1 MAETQT
7 LNFGP
12 EWLRALSGGGH
23 GGGSSSSVATSPP
36 LSPALPKYKL
46 ADYRY
51 GREEMLAL
59 YVKDREIPVDLHD
72 KDFLPILQEEPLP
85 PLALVAFTEEEQR
98 NFSMSVNSAAVL
110 RLMGRGG
117 GPVGPGAPRGRSTS
131 RGRGR
136 GRGDGGFYQRSFDDV
151 EGGFGRGGREM
162 HRSQSWEE
170 SHAESIF
177 SPSRGDRR
185 FEKPGRKESE
195 VAPAHFPMNHIRA
208 NYEDVGT
215 GVGGLP
221 VRKHDFTRSESEN
234 WRTSRDEANGEDGDE
249 GGWRLAGASR
259 RDSDRWCPP
268 SPDGLRS
275 AVRREVHPGEQPRQ
289 RRFPFDARE
298 DERGYRRPR
307 SGSGSLEE
315 DGSSLPEWCL
325 EDAEEETGTFD
336 SSGAFLSLK
345 VRKAPKEPILEE
357 AELDFRPLE
366 ECDEGLEED
375 GQPRETKNPDR
386 EARRDPDRKQDV
398 GRGVVEAPPAPSPP
412 EPQPSAPLLPPS
424 QPDRAE
430 EPERPLERPPAPEH
444 RPEANK
450 VPLNVPMSMPMSNTM
465 LDSLPIPH
473 TAAHT
478 LTVSPVSAPSSTI
491 QMQQKPPDVPVAMP
505 VPLPFSTSLM
515 AQSTSIM
522 TPNIMAPSTGLMAP
536 IGRPTVMPPHHTM
549 VEDERLK
556 HFEQEAEKMVAYLQ
570 DSDDRLAA
578 KNSAPEPAGLPLTHE
593 AALKWFYKD
602 PQGEMQGPFSNPE
615 MTEWF
620 QAGYFT
626 MTLLVKRGCDEVFQ
640 PLGEIIKMWGR
651 VPFAPGPA
659 PPPLLGDAG
668 DQERLKLQQ
677 ELTALNLYQLQQLQ
691 YQYLL
696 RQQYAQA
703 LAQQKAQAL
712 SSAPHQ
718 QQQQQQQQINL
729 LLQQYQALKMRS
741 AEHTT
746 SESLLTPVTRSM
758 SVPESQGSVWEMQHP
773 SQVSCTPNIQQPAP
787 SAWEGSSVWDLPI
800 DSMAQAPTIEQM
812 QQLEKNKAAKV
823 SPPHLLEMERCEAE
837 LRAKR
842 EEEEK
847 ERKRLEEA
855 LRSRQEAERK
865 RLEEELSR
873 HKQEEELR
881 QREQE
886 EAQRR
891 QKEEEERQA
900 QEEALRRL
908 EERRR
913 EEEERQQREEF
924 LHKQEE
930 ERRKQEEEH
939 REEERRKQE
948 EERREEE
955 RRKQEEERRKQEELE
970 ALRRCEEEKRLEE
983 EAVAA
988 AMALA
993 RQQQEEAKRREQE
1006 AARQQE
1012 LARQRQQQQEALR
1025 RLQQQQQQQQ
1035 LAQMKLPSSSKWG
1048 QQSAVTAAAISQS
1061 QNALSLSEIQKVEE
1075 ERERQAREE
1084 QRRQQAELLK
1094 LQQQQA
1100 LQEALQPQAKLS
1112 GWGSVAKQPAATKS
1126 LLEIQR
1132 EEAQQVKQ
1140 RKEQGGGSQQPS
1152 HPTVTQPNRS
1162 QNRAT
1167 TALSSSVWGSVA
1179 TSSMGGGAPN
1189 WGGESSSIWGDSTN
1203 SNMGFWDETAQPP
1216 PQAPPPARK
1225 PNAQKNNKANANLS
1239 SRANKKVEEEEKLLK
1254 LFQGVNKS
1262 QQDGF
1267 MQWCEQTLHTLNTA
1281 NNLDVPTFAS
1291 FLKEVDSPY
1300 EVHDYVRAYLGD
1312 TSEAKE
1318 FAKQFLERRAKQKAN
1333 QQKEPQAPQN
1343 QQPTLKQR
1351 QQQQDS
1357 VWGGTGSPSRYQSNH
1372 TSLQQQARFE
1382 TVTSGKKK
1390 KKQKMVRADP
1400 SLLGFSVNAASE
1412 RLNMGEIET
1421 VEDF

>member
-12 EWLRALSGGGH
+12 EWLRALSGGGGSS
-23 GGGSSSSVATSPP
+23 GGGSSSIVASPP

-59 YVKDREIPVDLHD
+59 YVKDNKIPIDLND
-72 KDFLPILQEEPLP
+72 KEFLPILQEEPLP
-85 PLALVAFTEEEQR
+85 PLALVSFTEEEQR

-110 RLMGRGG
+110 RLTGRGG
-117 GPVGPGAPRGRSTS
+117 GPIAGAPRGRSTS

-170 SHAESIF
+170 
-177 SPSRGDRR
+177 RGDRR
-185 FEKPGRKESE
+185 FEKPGRKDPDA
-195 VAPAHFPMNHIRA
+195 APGHFQMNHIRA
-208 NYEDVGT
+208 NYEDGGT
-215 GVGGLP
+215 GLP
-221 VRKHDFTRSESEN
+221 RKHDFTRSESEN
-234 WRTSRDEANGEDGDE
+234 WRTSRDDQNDGPRSA
-249 GGWRLAGASR
+249 GWR
-259 RDSDRWCPP
+259 
-268 SPDGLRS
+268 
-275 AVRREVHPGEQPRQ
+275 EHPEQR

-307 SGSGSLEE
+307 SGSGSLEDE
-315 DGSSLPEWCL
+315 RDSLPEWCL
-325 EDAEEETGTFD
+325 EDAEEEAGTFD

-345 VRKAPKEPILEE
+345 KASKEPILEE
-357 AELDFRPLE
+357 AELEFKPLE
-366 ECDEGLEED
+366 ECEEGLEEED
-375 GQPRETKNPDR
+375 SQPKETKETETEAKR
-386 EARRDPDRKQDV
+386 EADRKEELA
-398 GRGVVEAPPAPSPP
+398 RVEEETPPAAHPAP
-412 EPQPSAPLLPPS
+412 EPQAPTQPLPPV
-424 QPDRAE
+424 QPIRAE
-430 EPERPLERPPAPEH
+430 EPERPAERADRQSPPEPRLEPIKPPLH
-444 RPEANK
+444 
-450 VPLNVPMSMPMSNTM
+450 VPMSNSMLESIPM
-465 LDSLPIPH
+465 
-473 TAAHT
+473 AHIAT
-478 LTVSPVSAPSSTI
+478 TRTEVSAPSPTV
-491 QMQQKPPDVPVAMP
+491 QLQQQKPMEVPVAMP
-505 VPLPFSTSLM
+505 NALPFPTSM
-515 AQSTSIM
+515 
-522 TPNIMAPSTGLMAP
+522 MAP
-536 IGRPTVMPPHHTM
+536 IGRPATMPHDTD
-549 VEDERLK
+549 EDEGLK

-570 DSDDRLAA
+570 DGVVDDDRLAA
-578 KNSAPEPAGLPLTHE
+578 KSSEKPKPAGLPLTHE

-602 PQGEMQGPFSNPE
+602 PQGEIQGPFSNQE

-659 PPPLLGDAG
+659 PPPLQGDG
-668 DQERLKLQQ
+668 DQERLKRQQ

-703 LAQQKAQAL
+703 LAQQKAAAL
-712 SSAPHQ
+712 SSAPLQ

-729 LLQQYQALKMRS
+729 LLQQYQALKMR
-741 AEHTT
+741 A
-746 SESLLTPVTRSM
+746 SESLLPPVTRSL
-758 SVPESQGSVWEMQHP
+758 SVPDSGSVWEMQNP
-773 SQVSCTPNIQQPAP
+773 SSQASCTPNLQQAAP
-787 SAWEGSSVWDLPI
+787 STWDGSSVWDLPI
-800 DSMAQAPTIEQM
+800 DSMAQAPAIEQM
-812 QQLEKNKAAKV
+812 QQLEKAKAAK
-823 SPPHLLEMERCEAE
+823 LELERREAE
-837 LRAKR
+837 MRAKR
-842 EEEEK
+842 EEE

-855 LRSRQEAERK
+855 LRARQEEERK
-865 RLEEELSR
+865 RLEEEELAR
-873 HKQEEELR
+873 QKQEEALRR

-891 QKEEEERQA
+891 QKEEEERLA

-913 EEEERQQREEF
+913 EEEERKQREEF
-924 LHKQEE
+924 L
-930 ERRKQEEEH
+930 
-939 REEERRKQE
+939 
-948 EERREEE
+948 
-955 RRKQEEERRKQEELE
+955 RKQEEERRKQEELE
-970 ALRRCEEEKRLEE
+970 ALRRREEEKRAEE
-983 EAVAA
+983 EAAA
-988 AMALA
+988 ASAAAALA
-993 RQQQEEAKRREQE
+993 RQQQEEQKRREQE
-1006 AARQQE
+1006 AQRQQE
-1012 LARQRQQQQEALR
+1012 LQRQRQQQQEALR

-1048 QQSAVTAAAISQS
+1048 QQSANAINQT
-1061 QNALSLSEIQKVEE
+1061 QNALSLAEIQKLEE
-1075 ERERQAREE
+1075 ERERQAQEE
-1084 QRRQQAELLK
+1084 QRRQQQELLK

-1100 LQEALQPQAKLS
+1100 LQQAQQLQTKLS

-1132 EEAQQVKQ
+1132 EEAQQMKQ
-1140 RKEQGGGSQQPS
+1140 RKEQQQS
-1152 HPTVTQPNRS
+1152 HTSVAQQNRT
-1162 QNRAT
+1162 QNRAST
-1167 TALSSSVWGSVA
+1167 LSTSVWGSVNTG
-1179 TSSMGGGAPN
+1179 TSSN
-1189 WGGESSSIWGDSTN
+1189 WASDSSSIWGDTHN
-1203 SNMGFWDETAQPP
+1203 SNMGFWDEAVKEAAQH
-1216 PQAPPPARK
+1216 PAQSRK
-1225 PNAQKNNKANANLS
+1225 GNSQKNNKGNANLS
-1239 SRANKKVEEEEKLLK
+1239 NSVSGRANKKVEEEEKLLK
-1254 LFQGVNKS
+1254 LFQGVGKS

-1312 TSEAKE
+1312 TPEAKE
-1318 FAKQFLERRAKQKAN
+1318 FAKQFLERRAKQNAN
-1333 QQKEPQAPQN
+1333 QQKQAPQN
-1343 QQPTLKQR
+1343 QQQALKQ

-1357 VWGGTGSPSRYQSNH
+1357 VWGGTGSSSLYQPNH
-1372 TSLQQQARFE
+1372 TSLQQPRFE

-1400 SLLGFSVNAASE
+1400 SLLGFSVNASSE